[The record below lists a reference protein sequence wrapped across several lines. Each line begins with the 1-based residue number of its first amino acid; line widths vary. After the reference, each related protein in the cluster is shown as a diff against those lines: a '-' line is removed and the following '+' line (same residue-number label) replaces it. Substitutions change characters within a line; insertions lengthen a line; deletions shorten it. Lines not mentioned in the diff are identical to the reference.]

1 MRRRPKGHLGVPY
14 FELGR
19 THPMKSPGNSGFE
32 ILDVPFQR
40 SSRTLPMLIL
50 DTDDGPSFCNI
61 AVKYSMHLSRTGKS
75 YQDIRR
81 FNSAYGRLYDYWKYA
96 LHERTLDT
104 AEVSEVLLDFL
115 TARTMGTNDPG
126 RADETGLCWSMVRQG
141 TAALDYKAL
150 VDFSKHC
157 ENHRGFTSFQT
168 WDQSFSSQAR
178 KEMASQHKAK
188 SSILFHLK
196 GSSRDTGGQT
206 FRPPTKRKDRRF
218 KSFPPNRVWDLI
230 GAMTNERD
238 RLFFL
243 LLAFGSLRI
252 SEPLHLFV
260 QDINAPPEG
269 ELEPTVLLGDP
280 VWSKVDWIASD
291 GTRHRSTRAAYLS
304 QKYDL
309 LPRNLIDK
317 RSDDGALRAGF
328 KGVMWDDEP
337 ACTAD
342 IYWSDP
348 RAGLEFWRL
357 HCLYIRKYRLPI
369 GDIHPYYFVNIN
381 RKHANYG
388 RPITLSAMTAAFY
401 AAAEKIG
408 LSRTDSGVNPHGLRH
423 FYGYY
428 LKNVLG
434 LDLDSIKDFMHH
446 ESILS
451 TSNYARNSKQ
461 ALRDL
466 FHNAFARRES
476 AEGKPTEF
484 KAKSI
489 SAA

>member
-1 MRRRPKGHLGVPY
+1 
-14 FELGR
+14 
-19 THPMKSPGNSGFE
+19 
-32 ILDVPFQR
+32 
-40 SSRTLPMLIL
+40 
-50 DTDDGPSFCNI
+50 
-61 AVKYSMHLSRTGKS
+61 MHLRRTGKS

-96 LHERTLDT
+96 LHERTLG
-104 AEVSEVLLDFL
+104 AEEPSDVLLDFL
-115 TARTMGTNDPG
+115 TARAMGTDDPG
-126 RADETGLCWSMVRQG
+126 RVDETGLHWSMVRPG

-157 ENHRGFTSFQT
+157 ETHRGFASFQT
-168 WDQSFSSQAR
+168 WDNSFSSQAR

-188 SSILFHLK
+188 SSILFHIK
-196 GSSRDTGGQT
+196 GNSKETEDPN
-206 FRPPTKRKDRRF
+206 FRPPTRRKDRRF
-218 KSFPPNRVWDLI
+218 KSFPPDRVWDLI

-238 RLFFL
+238 QLFFL

-260 QDINAPPEG
+260 RDIKAPPEG
-269 ELEPTVLLGDP
+269 ELEPTVILGDP
-280 VWSKVDWIASD
+280 VWSKVDWVASD

-317 RSDDGALRAGF
+317 RSDDGALHAGF

-337 ACTAD
+337 ASIAN

-348 RAGLEFWRL
+348 KAGSEFWRL
-357 HCLYIRKYRLPI
+357 HCLYIRKYRLSI
-369 GDIHPYYFVNIN
+369 GDMHPYYFVNIN
-381 RKHANYG
+381 RRHENYG
-388 RPITLSAMTAAFY
+388 KPITLSAMTAAFY

-408 LSRTDSGVNPHGLRH
+408 LSRTDSGVHPHGLRH

-434 LDLDSIKDFMHH
+434 LGLDSIKDFMHH
-446 ESILS
+446 VSIMS
-451 TSNYARNSKQ
+451 TANYAKNSKQ
-461 ALRDL
+461 SLRDL
-466 FHNAFARRES
+466 FRNAFAKRE
-476 AEGKPTEF
+476 AATATPTESNNNPINRL
-484 KAKSI
+484 K
-489 SAA
+489 